1 MLTAKATEL
10 TSHNRWYKK
19 TTSTLASSLPR
30 MVVNKQEQAIKICR
44 QTTCLKRSP
53 SVFAILAQCDLL
65 VTRSVWKTVLQ
76 PGQTHLFCFLIRVPC
91 ICPESSQEC
100 QQATPNNNRGSV
112 TTPTYLLTYFPNI
125 AGFDMGDMGHCPGRK
140 RGGGG
145 IIASAKKVASTHAA
159 PTLCQRILGI
169 AWAPIGFALLI
180 CEE

>member
-10 TSHNRWYKK
+10 TSHNWWYKK
-19 TTSTLASSLPR
+19 TPSTLASSLPR
-30 MVVNKQEQAIKICR
+30 MVVNKHEQAIKICR

-76 PGQTHLFCFLIRVPC
+76 LGQTHLFCFLIRVPAFVLSRPRNV
-91 ICPESSQEC
+91 IKPH
-100 QQATPNNNRGSV
+100 P
-112 TTPTYLLTYFPNI
+112 TTIVYQWPHPPTYLPTSLTL

-145 IIASAKKVASTHAA
+145 IIASAKKVARTHAA

-169 AWAPIGFALLI
+169 AWAPIGFALPI

>member
-125 AGFDMGDMGHCPGRK
+125 GWFRYGRHGPLP
-140 RGGGG
+140 RAEAWWGRHHSIG
-145 IIASAKKVASTHAA
+145 KKKLLA
-159 PTLCQRILGI
+159 PTLPRHYVS
-169 AWAPIGFALLI
+169 AF
-180 CEE
+180 